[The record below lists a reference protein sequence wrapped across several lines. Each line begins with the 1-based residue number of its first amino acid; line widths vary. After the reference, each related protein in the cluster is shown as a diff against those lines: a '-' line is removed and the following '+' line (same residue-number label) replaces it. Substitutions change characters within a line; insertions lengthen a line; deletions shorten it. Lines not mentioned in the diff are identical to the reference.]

1 MKEVNNLSNCVE
13 FWLLPTLEQG
23 HHQQLD
29 IFFVRHVEDGS
40 RDAVIFR
47 VGNVGLARKYQR
59 DFCFSTSR
67 RRVEFFQDNVFAVI
81 NSRSVKQTR
90 ELKCMSENIPKETR

>member
-23 HHQQLD
+23 HHQQLN
-29 IFFVRHVEDGS
+29 IFFVRNVKNSGW
-40 RDAVIFR
+40 DAVILR
-47 VGNVGLARKYQR
+47 VGNVGLARKHQR

-67 RRVEFFQDNVFAVI
+67 RRVEFFQDDMFAAI
-81 NSRSVKQTR
+81 DSRCVEQTR
-90 ELKCMSENIPKETR
+90 ELKCVSENILKETR

>member
-1 MKEVNNLSNCVE
+1 MKEVDDLSNCVE

-23 HHQQLD
+23 HHQQLS
-29 IFFVRHVEDGS
+29 IFFVRHIENGG

-47 VGNVGLARKYQR
+47 VRNVGLARKHQR

-67 RRVEFFQDNVFAVI
+67 RRVEFFQDNMLAVI
-81 NSRSVKQTR
+81 GSRCVKQTR
-90 ELKCMSENIPKETR
+90 ELKCVSENVLKKTR